1 MSANTDLTVQLVLFL
16 LEQTCLLRERR
27 IINLN
32 VPMFGSLIRQAGEML
47 IDIKLIWWILMIDHV
62 S

>member
-27 IINLN
+27 LINLD
-32 VPMFGSLIRQAGEML
+32 VPMFGSLIQQAGEML